1 MNCSSVRTLNSNGE
15 QYNKSQQYELLLC
28 QNSNSNGEQYNKSQQ
43 YELLLCKN
51 SKQ

>member
-15 QYNKSQQYELLLC
+15 QYNKSQPELLLC

-43 YELLLCKN
+43 YELLLCQN
-51 SKQ
+51 STQ